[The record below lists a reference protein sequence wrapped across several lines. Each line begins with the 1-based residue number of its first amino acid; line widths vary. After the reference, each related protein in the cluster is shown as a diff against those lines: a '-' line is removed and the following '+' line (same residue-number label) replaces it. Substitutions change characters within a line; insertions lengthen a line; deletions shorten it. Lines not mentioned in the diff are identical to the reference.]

1 MERAQALWGS
11 RFGKLTAVQF
21 YGIDVEKLSADL
33 LARQAPA
40 QGGFVFQPV
49 RSNAEKASGGSA
61 DFGVL
66 FLAFSFFL
74 IAAALLLV
82 GLLVRLNLDRRASEI
97 GLLLAIGWS
106 HGRVRRLLLGE
117 GALLAALGGAT
128 GLAGALLYGRLM
140 LDLLRSN
147 WPGGDSLSF
156 LRLHAEPLSFVYGC
170 LGSTA
175 VSVLTLIWATRVLGK
190 LSPRALLAGETTPC
204 GYAVER
210 RGCPWS
216 WWIAA
221 IAVLRAAASVV
232 A

>member
-82 GLLVRLNLDRRASEI
+82 GLLVRLNLDRRARAV
-97 GLLLAIGWS
+97 GLLLALGWGAGP
-106 HGRVRRLLLGE
+106 GRR
-117 GALLAALGGAT
+117 
-128 GLAGALLYGRLM
+128 
-140 LDLLRSN
+140 
-147 WPGGDSLSF
+147 
-156 LRLHAEPLSFVYGC
+156 PLSWDG
-170 LGSTA
+170 A
-175 VSVLTLIWATRVLGK
+175 V
-190 LSPRALLAGETTPC
+190 
-204 GYAVER
+204 
-210 RGCPWS
+210 
-216 WWIAA
+216 
-221 IAVLRAAASVV
+221 RAAPG
-232 A
+232 